1 MGSGLLYGLSDSTR
15 MFLGGL
21 LFSLLIF
28 YLTKP
33 FFCGIDNFQ
42 SKKKDGF
49 ANWLKKMNS
58 NFQKKVKK
66 GTNNIMSSLGIIKD
80 EKKKKKKKKE

>member
-58 NFQKKVKK
+58 NFQK

-80 EKKKKKKKKE
+80 EKKKKKKKE